1 MMHRTLSTVGLWV
14 VVGLVIWVGGFF
26 SMAEQAAFLLL
37 AGLTLA
43 AQHEFYRL
51 TRDIPGV
58 RRHSPGGLVAGA
70 ALLFGLFFMAP
81 ERVRASPALNI
92 AAVCFGLHLL
102 SVLRRPHEA
111 PGLLKSLPTLYG
123 FLYVPFM
130 LSSLVGI
137 ARMEDGVLLARQPV
151 GLYYVLWV
159 VVATKF
165 TDVGGLLLGVPLGR
179 HKIAPHISPAKS
191 WEGCAGGLILSA
203 LASAGFAWICGGPL
217 GLSFMVPW
225 KAALLALPLAALSV
239 PSDLVESAFKRQA
252 GAKDSGATI
261 PGIGGALDLVDSLVL
276 TAPAATLLLSF
287 FLEWA
292 KRP

>member
-26 SMAEQAAFLLL
+26 SVAEQAAFLLL

-51 TRDIPGV
+51 TRDIPHV
-58 RRHSPGGLVAGA
+58 SRHSPGGLLAGA

-81 ERVRASPALNI
+81 ERLRASAALN
-92 AAVCFGLHLL
+92 AAALCFGIHLL
-102 SVLRRPHEA
+102 TVLRRPTEV
-111 PGLLKSLPTLYG
+111 PGLLRSLPTLYG

-130 LSSLVGI
+130 LSSLVSI

-151 GLYYVLWV
+151 GMYYVLWV

-165 TDVGGLLLGVPLGR
+165 TDVGGLLIGVPFGR
-179 HKIAPHISPAKS
+179 HKIAPRISPAKS
-191 WEGCAGGLILSA
+191 WEGCAGGLALSA
-203 LASAGFAWICGGPL
+203 LASAGFAWLCNGPL
-217 GLSFMVPW
+217 GLNFMVPW
-225 KAALLALPLAALSV
+225 KAALLALPISALSV
-239 PSDLVESAFKRQA
+239 PSDLAESVFKRLA

-276 TAPAATLLLSF
+276 TSPAAVLLLSL
-287 FLEWA
+287 FLDWA